1 MWFVFIPEL
10 CAVFGAISTFFEMQ
24 NVEKGQKANKILG
37 SILSLL
43 YFTQFSNLLN
53 IVNNIQFGFL
63 DSCQMYCKTEPR
75 YRTKILYLEYQGK
88 SVTGKYILAHFF
100 K

>member
-1 MWFVFIPEL
+1 
-10 CAVFGAISTFFEMQ
+10 MQ
-24 NVEKGQKANKILG
+24 NIEKGQKANKILG

-63 DSCQMYCKTEPR
+63 DSCQVYCKTGPR
-75 YRTKILYLEYQGK
+75 YRKNIPYLDYQGK
-88 SVTGKYILAHFF
+88 LATSKYILAHFL